1 MSFLYNIFIYFY
13 IGILYLISPFNK
25 KVKTML
31 KGEKECFSKLE
42 NIKSSDKIAWF
53 HCASLGEFEQG
64 RPLIEEVKK
73 QFPQYKILLSF
84 YSPSGYEAMKN
95 YSLADWVVYLPNDTK
110 KNAKKFVSIVK
121 PDLIFFVKYEFWY
134 NYISA
139 LKGRRL
145 FQVSLILRESQY
157 FFSWYGKWFAK
168 QLRYF
173 EHFFV
178 QNQETA
184 NLLNKI
190 GYKNVTISGDTRFDR
205 VMRIANNAKSFADIE
220 EFCRGDKK
228 IILAGSSWLAD
239 ERIIE
244 KAIKNLNV
252 KLIIAPHIVGE
263 AHINEIQKL
272 FPNSILYSE
281 LAENKKESDVL
292 IINCIGILSN
302 LYQYCDIAYIG
313 GGFGVGIHNTLEAA
327 TFGKPICFGT
337 NYHKFQEAVDLIN
350 LKAAYSINN
359 EEELRQVFEQLLNN
373 EEVYNNSAKA
383 SKNYV
388 GEKIGACN
396 KIINHLS
403 KQDES
408 K

>member
-1 MSFLYNIFIYFY
+1 
-13 IGILYLISPFNK
+13 
-25 KVKTML
+25 ML
-31 KGEKECFSKLE
+31 KGEKECFDRLQNLNSE
-42 NIKSSDKIAWF
+42 DKVAWF

-73 QFPQYKILLSF
+73 QFPEYKILLSF
-84 YSPSGYEAMKN
+84 YSPSGYESKKDYA
-95 YSLADWVVYLPNDTK
+95 LADYVVYLPNDTK
-110 KNAKKFVSIVK
+110 SNAKKFVKKVN
-121 PDLIFFVKYEFWY
+121 PDLIFFIKYEFWY

-145 FQVSLILRESQY
+145 FQVSLILRQNQY

-168 QLRYF
+168 QLKNF

-178 QNQETA
+178 QNQQTA

-205 VMRIANNAKSFADIE
+205 VMTIANNAKSFTEIE
-220 EFCRGDKK
+220 KFCEGNQK

-239 ERIIE
+239 EKIIQQ
-244 KAIKNLNV
+244 AVKNLDI
-252 KLIIAPHIVGE
+252 KLIIAPHVVGE
-263 AHINEIQKL
+263 NHINEIQQL
-272 FPNSILYSE
+272 FPKSILYSE
-281 LAENKKESDVL
+281 LAENKKESNIL

-337 NYHKFQEAVDLIN
+337 NYHKFQEAIDLIN
-350 LKAAYSINN
+350 LKAAYSISNQ
-359 EEELRQVFEQLLNN
+359 EELKQVLETLLNN
-373 EEVYNNSAKA
+373 EKIYNQSAEA
-383 SKNYV
+383 SKDYV
-388 GEKIGACN
+388 KTKIGACK
-396 KIINHLS
+396 KIIEHL
-403 KQDES
+403 KN
-408 K
+408 

>member
-1 MSFLYNIFIYFY
+1 MRFLYNIFIHIY
-13 IGILYLISPFNK
+13 ILALNLISPFNK

-31 KGEKECFSKLE
+31 KGEKECFDRLQNLNSG
-42 NIKSSDKIAWF
+42 DKVAWF

-73 QFPQYKILLSF
+73 QFPEYKILLSF
-84 YSPSGYEAMKN
+84 YSPSGYESKKDYA
-95 YSLADWVVYLPNDTK
+95 LADYVVYLPNDTK
-110 KNAKKFVSIVK
+110 SNAKKFVKKVN
-121 PDLIFFVKYEFWY
+121 PDLIFFIKYEFWY

-145 FQVSLILRESQY
+145 FQVSLILRQNQY

-168 QLRYF
+168 QLKNF

-178 QNQETA
+178 QNQQTA

-205 VMRIANNAKSFADIE
+205 VMTIANNAKSFTEIE
-220 EFCRGDKK
+220 KFCEGNQK

-239 ERIIE
+239 EKIIQQ
-244 KAIKNLNV
+244 AVKNLDI
-252 KLIIAPHIVGE
+252 KLIIAPHVVGE
-263 AHINEIQKL
+263 NHINEIQQL
-272 FPNSILYSE
+272 FPEAILYSE
-281 LAENKKESDVL
+281 LANNDKKSNIL

-337 NYHKFQEAVDLIN
+337 NYHKFQEAIDLIN
-350 LKAAYSINN
+350 LKAAYSISNQ
-359 EEELRQVFEQLLNN
+359 EELKQVLETLLNN
-373 EEVYNNSAKA
+373 EKIYNQSAKA
-383 SKNYV
+383 SKDYV
-388 GEKIGACN
+388 KTKIGACK
-396 KIINHLS
+396 KIIEHL
-403 KQDES
+403 KN
-408 K
+408 

>member
-1 MSFLYNIFIYFY
+1 MRFLYNIFIHIY
-13 IGILYLISPFNK
+13 ILALNLISPFNK

-31 KGEKECFSKLE
+31 KGEKECFDRLQNLNSE
-42 NIKSSDKIAWF
+42 DKVAWF

-73 QFPQYKILLSF
+73 QFPEYKILLSF
-84 YSPSGYEAMKN
+84 YSPSGYESKKDYA
-95 YSLADWVVYLPNDTK
+95 LADYVVYLPNDTK
-110 KNAKKFVSIVK
+110 SNAKKFVKKVN
-121 PDLIFFVKYEFWY
+121 PDLIFFIKYEFWY

-145 FQVSLILRESQY
+145 FQVSLILRQNQY

-168 QLRYF
+168 QLKNF

-178 QNQETA
+178 QNQQTA

-205 VMRIANNAKSFADIE
+205 VMTIANNAKSFTEIE
-220 EFCRGDKK
+220 KFCEGNQK

-239 ERIIE
+239 EKIIQQ
-244 KAIKNLNV
+244 AVKNLDI
-252 KLIIAPHIVGE
+252 KLIIAPHVVGE
-263 AHINEIQKL
+263 NHINEIQQL
-272 FPNSILYSE
+272 FPEAILYSE
-281 LAENKKESDVL
+281 LANNDKKSNIL

-337 NYHKFQEAVDLIN
+337 NYHKFQEAIDLIN
-350 LKAAYSINN
+350 LKAAYSISNQ
-359 EEELRQVFEQLLNN
+359 EELKQVLETLLNN
-373 EEVYNNSAKA
+373 EKIYNQSAEA
-383 SKNYV
+383 SKDYV
-388 GEKIGACN
+388 KTKIGACK
-396 KIINHLS
+396 KIIEYLKN
-403 KQDES
+403 
-408 K
+408 

>member
-1 MSFLYNIFIYFY
+1 MRFLYNIFIHIY
-13 IGILYLISPFNK
+13 ILALNLISPFNK

-31 KGEKECFSKLE
+31 KGEKECFDRLQNLNSE
-42 NIKSSDKIAWF
+42 DKVAWF

-73 QFPQYKILLSF
+73 QFPEYKILLSF
-84 YSPSGYEAMKN
+84 YSPSGYESKKDYA
-95 YSLADWVVYLPNDTK
+95 LADYVVYLPNDTK
-110 KNAKKFVSIVK
+110 SNAKKFVKKVN
-121 PDLIFFVKYEFWY
+121 PDLIFFIKYEFWY

-145 FQVSLILRESQY
+145 FQVSLILRQNQY

-168 QLRYF
+168 QLKNF

-178 QNQETA
+178 QNQQTA
-184 NLLNKI
+184 TLLNKI

-205 VMRIANNAKSFADIE
+205 VMTIANNAKSFTEIE
-220 EFCRGDKK
+220 KFCEGNQK

-239 ERIIE
+239 EKIIQQ
-244 KAIKNLNV
+244 AVKNLDI
-252 KLIIAPHIVGE
+252 KLIIAPHVVGE
-263 AHINEIQKL
+263 NHINEIQQL
-272 FPNSILYSE
+272 FPEAILYSE
-281 LAENKKESDVL
+281 LANNDKKSNIL

-337 NYHKFQEAVDLIN
+337 NYHKFQEAIDLIN
-350 LKAAYSINN
+350 LKAAYSISNQ
-359 EEELRQVFEQLLNN
+359 EELKQVLETLLNN
-373 EEVYNNSAKA
+373 EKIYNQSAKA
-383 SKNYV
+383 SKDYV
-388 GEKIGACN
+388 KTKIGACK
-396 KIINHLS
+396 KIIEHL
-403 KQDES
+403 KN
-408 K
+408 

>member
-1 MSFLYNIFIYFY
+1 MRFLYNIFIHIY
-13 IGILYLISPFNK
+13 ILALNLISPFNK
-25 KVKTML
+25 KIKTML
-31 KGEKECFSKLE
+31 KGEKECFDRLQNLNSE
-42 NIKSSDKIAWF
+42 DKVAWF

-73 QFPQYKILLSF
+73 QFTEYKILLSF
-84 YSPSGYEAMKN
+84 YSPSGYESKKDYA
-95 YSLADWVVYLPNDTK
+95 LADYVVYLPNDTK
-110 KNAKKFVSIVK
+110 SNAKKFVKKVN
-121 PDLIFFVKYEFWY
+121 PDLIFFIKYEFWY

-145 FQVSLILRESQY
+145 FQVSLILRQNQY

-168 QLRYF
+168 QLKNF

-178 QNQETA
+178 QNQQTA

-205 VMRIANNAKSFADIE
+205 VMTIANNAKSFTEIE
-220 EFCRGDKK
+220 KFCEGNQK

-239 ERIIE
+239 EKIIQQ
-244 KAIKNLNV
+244 AVKNLDI
-252 KLIIAPHIVGE
+252 KLIIAPHVVGE
-263 AHINEIQKL
+263 NHINEIQQL
-272 FPNSILYSE
+272 FPEAILYSE
-281 LAENKKESDVL
+281 LANNDKKSNIL

-337 NYHKFQEAVDLIN
+337 NYHKFQEAIDLIN
-350 LKAAYSINN
+350 LKVAYSISNQ
-359 EEELRQVFEQLLNN
+359 EELKQVLETLLNN
-373 EEVYNNSAKA
+373 EKIYNQSAEA
-383 SKNYV
+383 SKDYV
-388 GEKIGACN
+388 KTKIGACK
-396 KIINHLS
+396 KIIEHL
-403 KQDES
+403 KN
-408 K
+408 

>member
-1 MSFLYNIFIYFY
+1 MRFLYNIFIHIY
-13 IGILYLISPFNK
+13 ILALNLISPFNK

-31 KGEKECFSKLE
+31 KGEKECFDRLQNLNSE
-42 NIKSSDKIAWF
+42 DKVAWF

-73 QFPQYKILLSF
+73 QFPEYKILLSF
-84 YSPSGYEAMKN
+84 YSPSGYESKKDYA
-95 YSLADWVVYLPNDTK
+95 LADYVVYLPNDTK
-110 KNAKKFVSIVK
+110 SNAKKFVKKVN
-121 PDLIFFVKYEFWY
+121 PDLIFFIKYEFWY

-145 FQVSLILRESQY
+145 FQVSLILRQNQY

-168 QLRYF
+168 QLKNF

-178 QNQETA
+178 QNQQTV

-205 VMRIANNAKSFADIE
+205 VMTIANNAKSFTEIE
-220 EFCRGDKK
+220 KFCEGNQK

-239 ERIIE
+239 EKIIQQ
-244 KAIKNLNV
+244 AVKNLDI
-252 KLIIAPHIVGE
+252 KLIIAPHVVGE
-263 AHINEIQKL
+263 NHINEIQQL
-272 FPNSILYSE
+272 FPEAILYSE
-281 LAENKKESDVL
+281 LANNDKKSNIL

-337 NYHKFQEAVDLIN
+337 NYHKFQEAIDLIN
-350 LKAAYSINN
+350 LKAAYSICNQ
-359 EEELRQVFEQLLNN
+359 EELKQVLETLLNN
-373 EEVYNNSAKA
+373 EKIYNQSAEA
-383 SKNYV
+383 SKDYV
-388 GEKIGACN
+388 KTKIGACK
-396 KIINHLS
+396 KIIEHL
-403 KQDES
+403 KN
-408 K
+408 

>member
-1 MSFLYNIFIYFY
+1 MRFLYNIFIHIY
-13 IGILYLISPFNK
+13 ILALNLISPFNK
-25 KVKTML
+25 KVKIML
-31 KGEKECFSKLE
+31 KGEKECFDRLQNLNSE
-42 NIKSSDKIAWF
+42 DKVAWF

-73 QFPQYKILLSF
+73 QFPEYKILLSF
-84 YSPSGYEAMKN
+84 YSPSGYESKKDYA
-95 YSLADWVVYLPNDTK
+95 LADYVVYLPNDTK
-110 KNAKKFVSIVK
+110 SNAKKFVKKVN
-121 PDLIFFVKYEFWY
+121 PDLIFFIKYEFWY

-145 FQVSLILRESQY
+145 FQVSLILRQNQY

-168 QLRYF
+168 QLKNF

-178 QNQETA
+178 QNQQTA

-205 VMRIANNAKSFADIE
+205 VMTIANNAKSFTEIE
-220 EFCRGDKK
+220 KFCEGNQK

-239 ERIIE
+239 EKIIQQ
-244 KAIKNLNV
+244 AVKNLDI
-252 KLIIAPHIVGE
+252 KLIIAPHVVGE
-263 AHINEIQKL
+263 NHINEIQQL
-272 FPNSILYSE
+272 FPEAILYSE
-281 LAENKKESDVL
+281 LANNDKKSHIL

-337 NYHKFQEAVDLIN
+337 NYHKFQEAIDLIN
-350 LKAAYSINN
+350 LKAAYSISNQ
-359 EEELRQVFEQLLNN
+359 EELKQVLETLLNN
-373 EEVYNNSAKA
+373 EKIYNQSAEA
-383 SKNYV
+383 SKDYV
-388 GEKIGACN
+388 KTKIGACK
-396 KIINHLS
+396 KIIEHL
-403 KQDES
+403 KN
-408 K
+408 

>member
-1 MSFLYNIFIYFY
+1 
-13 IGILYLISPFNK
+13 
-25 KVKTML
+25 ML
-31 KGEKECFSKLE
+31 KGEKECFDRLQNLNSE
-42 NIKSSDKIAWF
+42 DKVAWF

-73 QFPQYKILLSF
+73 QFPEYKILLSF
-84 YSPSGYEAMKN
+84 YSPSGYESKKDYA
-95 YSLADWVVYLPNDTK
+95 LADYVVYLPNDTK
-110 KNAKKFVSIVK
+110 SNAKKFVKKVN
-121 PDLIFFVKYEFWY
+121 PDLIFFIKYEFWY

-145 FQVSLILRESQY
+145 FQVSLILRQNQY

-168 QLRYF
+168 QLKNF

-178 QNQETA
+178 QNQQTA

-205 VMRIANNAKSFADIE
+205 VMTIANNAKSFTEIE
-220 EFCRGDKK
+220 NFCEGNQK

-239 ERIIE
+239 EKIIQQ
-244 KAIKNLNV
+244 AVKNLDI
-252 KLIIAPHIVGE
+252 KLIIAPHVVGE
-263 AHINEIQKL
+263 NHINEIQQL
-272 FPNSILYSE
+272 FPEAILYSE
-281 LAENKKESDVL
+281 LANNDKKSNIL

-337 NYHKFQEAVDLIN
+337 NYHKFQEAIDLIN
-350 LKAAYSINN
+350 LKAAYSISNQ
-359 EEELRQVFEQLLNN
+359 EELKQVLETLLHN
-373 EEVYNNSAKA
+373 EKIYNQSAEA
-383 SKNYV
+383 SKDYV
-388 GEKIGACN
+388 KTKIGACK
-396 KIINHLS
+396 KIIEHL
-403 KQDES
+403 KN
-408 K
+408 

>member
-1 MSFLYNIFIYFY
+1 MRFLYNIFIHIY
-13 IGILYLISPFNK
+13 ILALNLISPFNK

-31 KGEKECFSKLE
+31 KGEKECFDRLQNLNSE
-42 NIKSSDKIAWF
+42 DKVAWF

-73 QFPQYKILLSF
+73 QFPEYKILLSF
-84 YSPSGYEAMKN
+84 YSPSGYESKKDYA
-95 YSLADWVVYLPNDTK
+95 LADYVVYLPNDTK
-110 KNAKKFVSIVK
+110 SNAKKFVKKVN
-121 PDLIFFVKYEFWY
+121 PDLIFFIKYEFWY

-145 FQVSLILRESQY
+145 FQVSLILRQNQY

-168 QLRYF
+168 QLKNF

-184 NLLNKI
+184 TLLNNI

-205 VMRIANNAKSFADIE
+205 VMTIANNAKSFTEIE
-220 EFCRGDKK
+220 KFCEGNQK

-239 ERIIE
+239 EKIIQQ
-244 KAIKNLNV
+244 AVKNLDI
-252 KLIIAPHIVGE
+252 KLIIAPHVVGE
-263 AHINEIQKL
+263 NHINEIQQL
-272 FPNSILYSE
+272 FPEAILYSE
-281 LAENKKESDVL
+281 LANNDKKSNIL

-337 NYHKFQEAVDLIN
+337 NYHKFQEAIDLIN
-350 LKAAYSINN
+350 FKAAYSISNQ
-359 EEELRQVFEQLLNN
+359 EELKQVLETLLNN
-373 EEVYNNSAKA
+373 EKIYNQSAEA
-383 SKNYV
+383 SKDYV
-388 GEKIGACN
+388 KTKIGACK
-396 KIINHLS
+396 KIIEHL
-403 KQDES
+403 KN
-408 K
+408 

>member
-1 MSFLYNIFIYFY
+1 MRFLYNIFIHIY
-13 IGILYLISPFNK
+13 ILALNLISPFNK

-31 KGEKECFSKLE
+31 KGEKECFDRLQNLNSK
-42 NIKSSDKIAWF
+42 DKVAWF

-73 QFPQYKILLSF
+73 QFPEYKILLSF
-84 YSPSGYEAMKN
+84 YSPSGYESKKDYA
-95 YSLADWVVYLPNDTK
+95 LADYVVYLPNDTK
-110 KNAKKFVSIVK
+110 SNAKKFVKKVN
-121 PDLIFFVKYEFWY
+121 PDLIFFIKYEFWY

-145 FQVSLILRESQY
+145 FQVSLILRQNQY

-168 QLRYF
+168 QLKNF

-178 QNQETA
+178 QNQQTA

-205 VMRIANNAKSFADIE
+205 VMTIANNAKSFTEIE
-220 EFCRGDKK
+220 KFCEGNQK

-239 ERIIE
+239 EKIIQQ
-244 KAIKNLNV
+244 AVKNLDI
-252 KLIIAPHIVGE
+252 KLIIAPHVVGE
-263 AHINEIQKL
+263 NHINEIQQL
-272 FPNSILYSE
+272 FPEAILYSE
-281 LAENKKESDVL
+281 LANNDKKSNIL

-337 NYHKFQEAVDLIN
+337 NYHKFQEAIDLIN
-350 LKAAYSINN
+350 LKAAYSISNQ
-359 EEELRQVFEQLLNN
+359 EELKQVLETLLNN
-373 EEVYNNSAKA
+373 EKIYNQSAEA
-383 SKNYV
+383 SKDYV
-388 GEKIGACN
+388 KTKIGACK
-396 KIINHLS
+396 KIIEHL
-403 KQDES
+403 KN
-408 K
+408 

>member
-1 MSFLYNIFIYFY
+1 MRFLYNIFIHIY
-13 IGILYLISPFNK
+13 ILALNLISPFNK

-31 KGEKECFSKLE
+31 KGEKECFDRLQNLNSE
-42 NIKSSDKIAWF
+42 DKVAWF

-73 QFPQYKILLSF
+73 QFPEYKILLSF
-84 YSPSGYEAMKN
+84 YSPSGYESKKDYA
-95 YSLADWVVYLPNDTK
+95 LADYVVYLPNDTK
-110 KNAKKFVSIVK
+110 SNAKKFVKKVN
-121 PDLIFFVKYEFWY
+121 PDLIFFIKYEFWY

-145 FQVSLILRESQY
+145 FQVSLILRQNQY

-168 QLRYF
+168 QLKNF

-178 QNQETA
+178 QNQQTA

-205 VMRIANNAKSFADIE
+205 VMTIANNAKSFTEIE
-220 EFCRGDKK
+220 KFCEGNQK

-239 ERIIE
+239 EKIIE
-244 KAIKNLNV
+244 KAINDLDI
-252 KLIIAPHIVGE
+252 KLIIAPHIVE
-263 AHINEIQKL
+263 QSHINEIQEL
-272 FPNSILYSE
+272 FPKSILYSE
-281 LAENKKESDVL
+281 LAEDKKESNIL

-337 NYHKFQEAVDLIN
+337 NYHKFQEAIDLIN
-350 LKAAYSINN
+350 LKAAYSISNQ
-359 EEELRQVFEQLLNN
+359 EELKQVLETLLNN
-373 EEVYNNSAKA
+373 EKIYNQSAEA
-383 SKNYV
+383 SKDYV
-388 GEKIGACN
+388 KTKIGACK
-396 KIINHLS
+396 KIIEHL
-403 KQDES
+403 KN
-408 K
+408 

>member
-1 MSFLYNIFIYFY
+1 MRFLYNIFIHIY
-13 IGILYLISPFNK
+13 ILALNLISPFNK
-25 KVKTML
+25 KVKIML
-31 KGEKECFSKLE
+31 KGEKECFDRLQNLNSE
-42 NIKSSDKIAWF
+42 DKVAWF

-73 QFPQYKILLSF
+73 QFPEYKILLSF
-84 YSPSGYEAMKN
+84 YSPSGYESKKDYA
-95 YSLADWVVYLPNDTK
+95 LADYVVYLPNDTK
-110 KNAKKFVSIVK
+110 SNAKKFVKKVN
-121 PDLIFFVKYEFWY
+121 PDLIFFIKYEFWY

-145 FQVSLILRESQY
+145 FQVSLILRENQY

-168 QLRYF
+168 QLKNF

-178 QNQETA
+178 QNQQTA

-205 VMRIANNAKSFADIE
+205 VMTIANNAKSFTEIE
-220 EFCRGDKK
+220 KFCEGNQK

-239 ERIIE
+239 EKIIQQ
-244 KAIKNLNV
+244 AVKNLDI
-252 KLIIAPHIVGE
+252 KLIIAPHVVGE
-263 AHINEIQKL
+263 NHINEIQQL
-272 FPNSILYSE
+272 FPEAILYSE
-281 LAENKKESDVL
+281 LANNDKKSNIL

-337 NYHKFQEAVDLIN
+337 NYHKFQEAIDLIN
-350 LKAAYSINN
+350 LKAAYSISNQ
-359 EEELRQVFEQLLNN
+359 EELKQVLETLLNN
-373 EEVYNNSAKA
+373 EKIYNQSAEA
-383 SKNYV
+383 SKDYV
-388 GEKIGACN
+388 KTKIGACK
-396 KIINHLS
+396 KIIEHL
-403 KQDES
+403 KN
-408 K
+408 

>member
-1 MSFLYNIFIYFY
+1 MRFLYNIFIHIY
-13 IGILYLISPFNK
+13 ILALNLISPFNK
-25 KVKTML
+25 KVKIML
-31 KGEKECFSKLE
+31 KGEKECFDRLQNLNSE
-42 NIKSSDKIAWF
+42 DKVAWF

-73 QFPQYKILLSF
+73 QFPEYKILLSF
-84 YSPSGYEAMKN
+84 YSPSGYESKKDYA
-95 YSLADWVVYLPNDTK
+95 LADYVVYLPNDTK
-110 KNAKKFVSIVK
+110 SNAKKFVKKVN
-121 PDLIFFVKYEFWY
+121 PDLIFFIKYEFWY

-145 FQVSLILRESQY
+145 FQVSLILRQNQY

-168 QLRYF
+168 QLKNF

-178 QNQETA
+178 QNQQTA

-205 VMRIANNAKSFADIE
+205 VMTIANNAKSFTEIE
-220 EFCRGDKK
+220 NFCEGNQK

-239 ERIIE
+239 EKIIQQ
-244 KAIKNLNV
+244 AVKNLDI
-252 KLIIAPHIVGE
+252 KLIIAPHVVGE
-263 AHINEIQKL
+263 NHINEIQQL
-272 FPNSILYSE
+272 FPEAILYSE
-281 LAENKKESDVL
+281 LANNDKKSNIL

-337 NYHKFQEAVDLIN
+337 NYHKFQEAIDLIN
-350 LKAAYSINN
+350 LKAAYSISNQ
-359 EEELRQVFEQLLNN
+359 EELKQVLETLLNN
-373 EEVYNNSAKA
+373 EKIYNQSAEA
-383 SKNYV
+383 SKDYV
-388 GEKIGACN
+388 KTKIGACK
-396 KIINHLS
+396 KIIEHL
-403 KQDES
+403 KN
-408 K
+408 

>member
-1 MSFLYNIFIYFY
+1 
-13 IGILYLISPFNK
+13 
-25 KVKTML
+25 V
-31 KGEKECFSKLE
+31 
-42 NIKSSDKIAWF
+42 WF
-53 HCASLGEFEQG
+53 HAASLGEFEQG

-359 EEELRQVFEQLLNN
+359 EQELRQVFEQLLNN

>member
-1 MSFLYNIFIYFY
+1 MRFLYNIFIHIY
-13 IGILYLISPFNK
+13 ILALNLISPFNK
-25 KVKTML
+25 KIKTML
-31 KGEKECFSKLE
+31 KGEKECFDRLQNLNSE
-42 NIKSSDKIAWF
+42 DKVAWF

-73 QFPQYKILLSF
+73 QFPEYKILLSF
-84 YSPSGYEAMKN
+84 YSPSGYESKKDYA
-95 YSLADWVVYLPNDTK
+95 LADYVVYLPNDTK
-110 KNAKKFVSIVK
+110 SNAKKFVKKVN
-121 PDLIFFVKYEFWY
+121 PDLIFFIKYEFWY

-145 FQVSLILRESQY
+145 FQVSLILRQNQY

-168 QLRYF
+168 QLKNF

-178 QNQETA
+178 QNQQTA

-205 VMRIANNAKSFADIE
+205 VMTIANNAKSFTEIE
-220 EFCRGDKK
+220 KFCEGNQK

-239 ERIIE
+239 EKIIQQ
-244 KAIKNLNV
+244 AVKNLDI
-252 KLIIAPHIVGE
+252 KLIIAPHVVGE
-263 AHINEIQKL
+263 NHINEIQQL
-272 FPNSILYSE
+272 FPEAILYSE
-281 LAENKKESDVL
+281 LANNDKKSNVL

-337 NYHKFQEAVDLIN
+337 NYHKFQEAIDLIN
-350 LKAAYSINN
+350 LKAAYSISNQ
-359 EEELRQVFEQLLNN
+359 EELKQVLETLLNN
-373 EEVYNNSAKA
+373 EKIYNQSAEA
-383 SKNYV
+383 SKDYV
-388 GEKIGACN
+388 KTKIGACK
-396 KIINHLS
+396 KIIEHL
-403 KQDES
+403 KN
-408 K
+408 

>member
-1 MSFLYNIFIYFY
+1 
-13 IGILYLISPFNK
+13 
-25 KVKTML
+25 ML
-31 KGEKECFSKLE
+31 KGEKECFDRLQNLNSG
-42 NIKSSDKIAWF
+42 DKVAWF

-73 QFPQYKILLSF
+73 QFPEYKILLSF
-84 YSPSGYEAMKN
+84 YSPSGYESKKDYA
-95 YSLADWVVYLPNDTK
+95 LADYVVYLPNDTK
-110 KNAKKFVSIVK
+110 SNAKKFVKKVN
-121 PDLIFFVKYEFWY
+121 PDLIFFIKYEFWY

-145 FQVSLILRESQY
+145 FQVSLILRQNQY

-168 QLRYF
+168 QLKNF

-178 QNQETA
+178 QNQQTA

-205 VMRIANNAKSFADIE
+205 VMTIANNAKSFTEIE
-220 EFCRGDKK
+220 KFCEGNQK

-239 ERIIE
+239 EKIIQQ
-244 KAIKNLNV
+244 AVKNLDI
-252 KLIIAPHIVGE
+252 KLIIAPHVVGE
-263 AHINEIQKL
+263 NHINEIQQL
-272 FPNSILYSE
+272 FPEAILYSE
-281 LAENKKESDVL
+281 LANNDKKSNIL

-337 NYHKFQEAVDLIN
+337 NYHKFQEAIDLIN
-350 LKAAYSINN
+350 LKAAYSISNQ
-359 EEELRQVFEQLLNN
+359 EELKQVLETLLNN
-373 EEVYNNSAKA
+373 EKIYNQSAEA
-383 SKNYV
+383 SKDYV
-388 GEKIGACN
+388 KTKIGACK
-396 KIINHLS
+396 KIIEYLKN
-403 KQDES
+403 
-408 K
+408 

>member
-1 MSFLYNIFIYFY
+1 MRFLYNIFIHIY
-13 IGILYLISPFNK
+13 ILALNLISPFNK
-25 KVKTML
+25 KVKTMF
-31 KGEKECFSKLE
+31 KGEKECFDRLQNLNSE
-42 NIKSSDKIAWF
+42 DKVAWF

-73 QFPQYKILLSF
+73 QFPEYKILLSF
-84 YSPSGYEAMKN
+84 YSPSGYESKKDYA
-95 YSLADWVVYLPNDTK
+95 LADYVVYLPNDTK
-110 KNAKKFVSIVK
+110 SNAKKFVKKVN
-121 PDLIFFVKYEFWY
+121 PDLIFFIKYEFWY

-145 FQVSLILRESQY
+145 FQVSLILRQNQY

-168 QLRYF
+168 QLKNF

-178 QNQETA
+178 QNQQTA

-205 VMRIANNAKSFADIE
+205 VMTIANNAKSFTEIE
-220 EFCRGDKK
+220 KFCEGNQK

-239 ERIIE
+239 EKIIQQ
-244 KAIKNLNV
+244 AVKNLDI
-252 KLIIAPHIVGE
+252 KLIIAPHVVGE
-263 AHINEIQKL
+263 NHINEIQQL
-272 FPNSILYSE
+272 FPEAILYSE
-281 LAENKKESDVL
+281 LANNDKKSNIL

-337 NYHKFQEAVDLIN
+337 NYHKFQEAIDLIN
-350 LKAAYSINN
+350 LKAAYSISNQ
-359 EEELRQVFEQLLNN
+359 EELKQVLETLLNN
-373 EEVYNNSAKA
+373 EKIYNQSAEA
-383 SKNYV
+383 SKDYV
-388 GEKIGACN
+388 KTKIGACK
-396 KIINHLS
+396 KIIEHL
-403 KQDES
+403 KN
-408 K
+408 

>member
-1 MSFLYNIFIYFY
+1 MRFLYNIFIHIY
-13 IGILYLISPFNK
+13 ILALNLISPFNK

-31 KGEKECFSKLE
+31 KGEKECFDRLQNLNSE
-42 NIKSSDKIAWF
+42 DKVAWF

-73 QFPQYKILLSF
+73 QFPEYKILLSF
-84 YSPSGYEAMKN
+84 YSPSGYESKKDYA
-95 YSLADWVVYLPNDTK
+95 LADYVVYLPNDTK
-110 KNAKKFVSIVK
+110 SNANKFVKKVN
-121 PDLIFFVKYEFWY
+121 PDLIFFIKYEFWY

-145 FQVSLILRESQY
+145 FQVSLILRQNQY

-168 QLRYF
+168 QLKNF

-178 QNQETA
+178 QNQQTA

-205 VMRIANNAKSFADIE
+205 VMTIANNAKSFTEIE
-220 EFCRGDKK
+220 KFCEGNQK

-239 ERIIE
+239 EKIIQQ
-244 KAIKNLNV
+244 AVKNLDI
-252 KLIIAPHIVGE
+252 KLIIAPHVVGE
-263 AHINEIQKL
+263 NHINEIQQL
-272 FPNSILYSE
+272 FPEAILYSE
-281 LAENKKESDVL
+281 LAENKKESNIL

-337 NYHKFQEAVDLIN
+337 NYHKFQEAIDLIN
-350 LKAAYSINN
+350 LKAAYSISNQ
-359 EEELRQVFEQLLNN
+359 EELKQVLETLLNN
-373 EEVYNNSAKA
+373 EKIYNQSAEA
-383 SKNYV
+383 SKDYV
-388 GEKIGACN
+388 KTKIGACK
-396 KIINHLS
+396 KIIEHL
-403 KQDES
+403 KN
-408 K
+408 

>member
-1 MSFLYNIFIYFY
+1 MRFLYNIFIHIY
-13 IGILYLISPFNK
+13 ILALNLISPFNK

-31 KGEKECFSKLE
+31 KGEKECFDRLQNLNSE
-42 NIKSSDKIAWF
+42 DKVAWF

-73 QFPQYKILLSF
+73 QFPEYKILLSF
-84 YSPSGYEAMKN
+84 YSPSGYESKKDYA
-95 YSLADWVVYLPNDTK
+95 LADYVVYLPNDTK
-110 KNAKKFVSIVK
+110 SNAKKFVKKVN
-121 PDLIFFVKYEFWY
+121 PDLIFFIKYEFWY

-145 FQVSLILRESQY
+145 FQVSLILRQNQY

-168 QLRYF
+168 QLKNF

-178 QNQETA
+178 QNQQTA

-205 VMRIANNAKSFADIE
+205 VMTIANNAKSFT
-220 EFCRGDKK
+220 EFEKFCEGNQK

-239 ERIIE
+239 EKIIQQ
-244 KAIKNLNV
+244 AVKNLDI
-252 KLIIAPHIVGE
+252 KLIIAPHVVGE
-263 AHINEIQKL
+263 NHINEIQQL
-272 FPNSILYSE
+272 FPEAILYSE
-281 LAENKKESDVL
+281 LAENKKESNIL

-337 NYHKFQEAVDLIN
+337 NYHKFQEAIDLIN
-350 LKAAYSINN
+350 LKAAYSISNQ
-359 EEELRQVFEQLLNN
+359 EELKQVLETLLNN
-373 EEVYNNSAKA
+373 EKIYNQSAEA
-383 SKNYV
+383 SKDYV
-388 GEKIGACN
+388 KTKIGACK
-396 KIINHLS
+396 KIIEHL
-403 KQDES
+403 KN
-408 K
+408 

>member
-1 MSFLYNIFIYFY
+1 
-13 IGILYLISPFNK
+13 
-25 KVKTML
+25 ML
-31 KGEKECFSKLE
+31 KGEKECFDRLQNLNSE
-42 NIKSSDKIAWF
+42 DKVAWF

-64 RPLIEEVKK
+64 RPLLEEVKK
-73 QFPQYKILLSF
+73 HFPNHKILLSF
-84 YSPSGYEAMKN
+84 YSPSGYEAKKN
-95 YSLADWVVYLPNDTK
+95 YSLADYIVYLPNDTR
-110 KNAKKFVSIVK
+110 KNAKKFVSMVN
-121 PDLIFFVKYEFWY
+121 PDLVFFIKYEFWY

-145 FQVSLILRESQY
+145 FQVSLILRQNQY

-168 QLRYF
+168 QLKNF

-178 QNQETA
+178 QNQQTA

-205 VMRIANNAKSFADIE
+205 VMTIANNAKSFTEIE
-220 EFCRGDKK
+220 KFCEGNQK

-239 ERIIE
+239 EKIIQQ
-244 KAIKNLNV
+244 AVKNLDI
-252 KLIIAPHIVGE
+252 KLIIAPHVVGE
-263 AHINEIQKL
+263 NHINEIQQL
-272 FPNSILYSE
+272 FPEAILYSE
-281 LAENKKESDVL
+281 LANNDKKSNIL

-337 NYHKFQEAVDLIN
+337 NYHKFQEAIDLIN

-359 EEELRQVFEQLLNN
+359 EEELKQVLETLLNN
-373 EEVYNNSAKA
+373 EKIYNQSAEA
-383 SKNYV
+383 SKDYV
-388 GEKIGACN
+388 KTKIGACK
-396 KIINHLS
+396 KIIEHL
-403 KQDES
+403 KN
-408 K
+408 

>member
-1 MSFLYNIFIYFY
+1 MRFLYNIFIHIY
-13 IGILYLISPFNK
+13 ILALNLISPFNK

-31 KGEKECFSKLE
+31 KGEKECFDRLQNLNSE
-42 NIKSSDKIAWF
+42 DKVAWF

-73 QFPQYKILLSF
+73 QFPEYKILLSF
-84 YSPSGYEAMKN
+84 YSPSGYESKKDYA
-95 YSLADWVVYLPNDTK
+95 LADYVVYLPNDTK
-110 KNAKKFVSIVK
+110 SNAKKFVKKVN
-121 PDLIFFVKYEFWY
+121 PDLIFFIKYEFWY

-145 FQVSLILRESQY
+145 FQVSLILRQNQY

-168 QLRYF
+168 QLKNF

-178 QNQETA
+178 QNQQTA

-205 VMRIANNAKSFADIE
+205 VMTIANNAKSFTEIE
-220 EFCRGDKK
+220 KFCEGNQK

-239 ERIIE
+239 EKIIQQ
-244 KAIKNLNV
+244 AVKNLDI
-252 KLIIAPHIVGE
+252 KLIIAPHVVGE
-263 AHINEIQKL
+263 NHINEIQQL
-272 FPNSILYSE
+272 FPEAILYSE
-281 LAENKKESDVL
+281 LANNDKKSNVL

-337 NYHKFQEAVDLIN
+337 NYHKFQEAIDLIN
-350 LKAAYSINN
+350 LKAAYSISNQ
-359 EEELRQVFEQLLNN
+359 EELKQVLETLLHN
-373 EEVYNNSAKA
+373 EKIYNQSAEA
-383 SKNYV
+383 SKDYV
-388 GEKIGACN
+388 KTKIGACK
-396 KIINHLS
+396 KIIEHL
-403 KQDES
+403 KN
-408 K
+408 

>member
-1 MSFLYNIFIYFY
+1 MRFLYNIFIHIY
-13 IGILYLISPFNK
+13 ILALNLISPFNK

-31 KGEKECFSKLE
+31 KGEKECFDRLQNLNSE
-42 NIKSSDKIAWF
+42 DKVAWF

-73 QFPQYKILLSF
+73 QFPEYKILLSF
-84 YSPSGYEAMKN
+84 YSPSGYESKKDYA
-95 YSLADWVVYLPNDTK
+95 LADYVVYLPNDTK
-110 KNAKKFVSIVK
+110 SNAKKFVKKVN
-121 PDLIFFVKYEFWY
+121 PDLIFFIKYEFWY

-145 FQVSLILRESQY
+145 FQVSLILRQNQY

-168 QLRYF
+168 QLKNF

-178 QNQETA
+178 QNQQTA

-190 GYKNVTISGDTRFDR
+190 GYKNVIISGDTRFDR
-205 VMRIANNAKSFADIE
+205 VMTIANNAKSFTEIE
-220 EFCRGDKK
+220 KFCEGNQK

-239 ERIIE
+239 EKIIQQ
-244 KAIKNLNV
+244 AVKNLDI
-252 KLIIAPHIVGE
+252 KLIIAPHVVGE
-263 AHINEIQKL
+263 NHINEIQQL
-272 FPNSILYSE
+272 FPEAILYSE
-281 LAENKKESDVL
+281 LANNDKKSNIL

-337 NYHKFQEAVDLIN
+337 NYHKFQEAID
-350 LKAAYSINN
+350 SIN
-359 EEELRQVFEQLLNN
+359 
-373 EEVYNNSAKA
+373 
-383 SKNYV
+383 
-388 GEKIGACN
+388 
-396 KIINHLS
+396 
-403 KQDES
+403 
-408 K
+408 

>member
-1 MSFLYNIFIYFY
+1 
-13 IGILYLISPFNK
+13 
-25 KVKTML
+25 ML
-31 KGEKECFSKLE
+31 KGEKECFDRLQNLNSE
-42 NIKSSDKIAWF
+42 DKVAWF

-73 QFPQYKILLSF
+73 QFPEYKILLSF
-84 YSPSGYEAMKN
+84 YSPSGYESKKDYA
-95 YSLADWVVYLPNDTK
+95 LADYVVYLPNDTK
-110 KNAKKFVSIVK
+110 SNAKKFVK
-121 PDLIFFVKYEFWY
+121 KANPDLIFFIKYEFWY

-145 FQVSLILRESQY
+145 FQVSLILRQNQY

-168 QLRYF
+168 QLKNF

-178 QNQETA
+178 QNQQTA

-205 VMRIANNAKSFADIE
+205 VMTIANNAKSFTEIE
-220 EFCRGDKK
+220 KFCEGNQK

-239 ERIIE
+239 EKIIQQ
-244 KAIKNLNV
+244 AVKNLDI
-252 KLIIAPHIVGE
+252 KLIIAPHVVGE
-263 AHINEIQKL
+263 NHINEIQQL
-272 FPNSILYSE
+272 FPEAILYSE
-281 LAENKKESDVL
+281 LANNDKKSNVL

-337 NYHKFQEAVDLIN
+337 NYHKFQEAIDLIN
-350 LKAAYSINN
+350 LKAAYSISNQ
-359 EEELRQVFEQLLNN
+359 EELKQVLETLLNN
-373 EEVYNNSAKA
+373 EKIYNQSAKA
-383 SKNYV
+383 SKDYV
-388 GEKIGACN
+388 KTKIGACK
-396 KIINHLS
+396 KIIEHL
-403 KQDES
+403 KN
-408 K
+408 

>member
-1 MSFLYNIFIYFY
+1 
-13 IGILYLISPFNK
+13 
-25 KVKTML
+25 ML
-31 KGEKECFSKLE
+31 KGEKECFDRLQNLNSG
-42 NIKSSDKIAWF
+42 DKVAWF

-73 QFPQYKILLSF
+73 QFPEYKILLSF
-84 YSPSGYEAMKN
+84 YSPSGYESKKDYA
-95 YSLADWVVYLPNDTK
+95 LADYVVYLPNDTK
-110 KNAKKFVSIVK
+110 SNAKKFVKKVN
-121 PDLIFFVKYEFWY
+121 PDLIFFIKYEFWY

-145 FQVSLILRESQY
+145 FQVSLILRQNQY

-168 QLRYF
+168 QLKNF

-178 QNQETA
+178 QNQQTA

-205 VMRIANNAKSFADIE
+205 VMTIANNAKSFTEIE
-220 EFCRGDKK
+220 KFCEGNQK

-239 ERIIE
+239 EKIIQQ
-244 KAIKNLNV
+244 AVKNLDI
-252 KLIIAPHIVGE
+252 KLIIAPHVVGE
-263 AHINEIQKL
+263 NHINEIQQL
-272 FPNSILYSE
+272 FPEAILYSE
-281 LAENKKESDVL
+281 LANNDKKSNIL

-337 NYHKFQEAVDLIN
+337 NYHKFQEAIDLIN
-350 LKAAYSINN
+350 LKAAYSISNQ
-359 EEELRQVFEQLLNN
+359 EELKQVLETLLNN
-373 EEVYNNSAKA
+373 EKIYNQSAEA
-383 SKNYV
+383 SKDYV
-388 GEKIGACN
+388 KTKIGACK
-396 KIINHLS
+396 KIIEHL
-403 KQDES
+403 KN
-408 K
+408 